1 MLHVCFAQCLPHQD
15 LLTLSWLGLCFVHRR
30 DLAGSAQCS
39 VAGWMSFHNS
49 GALLHLGHFLS
60 SPWGSN
66 ENDLSSFVLFHER
79 PLETRPRTSEITLH
93 FFSFLKGIHVPCILW
108 GEKENKNKIQET
120 EKCIKKKMK
129 ITEKSI
135 SWQESLLL
143 SRCPP
148 LRLSFNSQIL
158 FLVEG
163 DALKRAV
170 YK

>member
-1 MLHVCFAQCLPHQD
+1 M
-15 LLTLSWLGLCFVHRR
+15 
-30 DLAGSAQCS
+30 
-39 VAGWMSFHNS
+39 
-49 GALLHLGHFLS
+49 
-60 SPWGSN
+60 
-66 ENDLSSFVLFHER
+66 
-79 PLETRPRTSEITLH
+79 
-93 FFSFLKGIHVPCILW
+93 PCILW